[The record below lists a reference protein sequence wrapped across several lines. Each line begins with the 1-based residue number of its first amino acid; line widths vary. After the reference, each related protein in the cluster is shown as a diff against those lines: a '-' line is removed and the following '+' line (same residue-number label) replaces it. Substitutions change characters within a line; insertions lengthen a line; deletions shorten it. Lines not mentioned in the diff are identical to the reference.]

1 MECNVDAMVV
11 KLLSSSFT
19 NAITQCIDPN
29 FESSDSS
36 QISIL
41 HPLVSF
47 TLNKSTLT
55 CIGVQEWFKK
65 FVTRAKMS
73 TPSLNIQRSKL
84 MEIIVTNVRFGNTC
98 KFFCFFFFPIARS
111 TSSTSTV
118 QEGNYETQGHW
129 CKINLINQ
137 FL

>member
-1 MECNVDAMVV
+1 MVV
-11 KLLSSSFT
+11 KFLLSSFT
-19 NAITQCIDPN
+19 NAITQCINPN

-65 FVTRAKMS
+65 FVMRAKMS

-98 KFFCFFFFPIARS
+98 KFVCFFFFPL
-111 TSSTSTV
+111 
-118 QEGNYETQGHW
+118 QEAHHPQAQSKKEIMKLKDIGVKLT
-129 CKINLINQ
+129 
-137 FL
+137 FLAIYFL